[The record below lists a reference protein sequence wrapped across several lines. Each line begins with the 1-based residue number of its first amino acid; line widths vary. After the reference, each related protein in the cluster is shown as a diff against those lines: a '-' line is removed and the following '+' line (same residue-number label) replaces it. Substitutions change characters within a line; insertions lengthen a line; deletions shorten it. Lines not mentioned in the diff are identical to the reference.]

1 MQLISDQS
9 LALIIDDQIRL
20 LPSIADGEL
29 MMRNTGILIQG
40 LRILDI
46 PMLIT
51 QQYTKGLGMSDPSI
65 YLHTGTMEYLEKRT
79 FSCWKMT
86 PFAVA
91 SKPPAAVRLSS
102 LESKH
107 TSAYF
112 KQPWILFMPA
122 TKPSW

>member
-40 LRILDI
+40 LRILDSHAHHPAI
-46 PMLIT
+46 HQRTGNVRIL
-51 QQYTKGLGMSDPSI
+51 PSI
-65 YLHTGTMEYLEKRT
+65 STLELWNIWKNAP
-79 FSCWKMT
+79 SVAGKMT

-91 SKPPAAVRLSS
+91 SNLRPPSDYPLWNR
-102 LESKH
+102 EQH
-107 TSAYF
+107 PAYF